1 MNTQELVSAI
11 SRRLPALRRREVQE
25 VITVMVELW
34 REELSQTQGKI
45 QIAGLGTLYVESHT
59 LKATGVIRQR
69 LLQKY
74 GTHAPLTLRRRV
86 IRFHPYETLRQRMNE
101 EGAQDE

>member
-1 MNTQELVSAI
+1 M
-11 SRRLPALRRREVQE
+11 
-25 VITVMVELW
+25 
-34 REELSQTQGKI
+34 
-45 QIAGLGTLYVESHT
+45 ESHT

-74 GTHAPLTLRRRV
+74 GTRAPLTLRRRV

-101 EGAQDE
+101 GGAQDE